1 MASFNTMKTGAIAVG
16 VMAAVVLTTLAV
28 IGGFKDTGLVDNATA
43 TTFINGLKIFG
54 TFVGVV
60 VLALVGKVIIGM
72 FTSK

>member
-1 MASFNTMKTGAIAVG
+1 MTSFNTMKTGAIAVG

-43 TTFINGLKIFG
+43 VLFVNGLKIFG